1 MGLNL
6 GIEMG
11 RLGAERAILGTVPRL
26 GAYYGAQKH
35 PVALVLEGYLP
46 RKRYEVREPLSG
58 KFGKREGVFKGYLL
72 FFFKEFFG
80 NCVENVYFSA
90 SSFYISGILGYRNRR
105 RCQTELAT
113 AQN

>member
-11 RLGAERAILGTVPRL
+11 RLGAERAVLGTVPRL

-35 PVALVLEGYLP
+35 PVALVLEGNFS

-58 KFGKREGVFKGYLL
+58 KLGKREGVFKGYLL
-72 FFFKEFFG
+72 FFFEKFFG
-80 NCVENVYFSA
+80 NYVKNIYFGLPLSPE
-90 SSFYISGILGYRNRR
+90 SREI
-105 RCQTELAT
+105 
-113 AQN
+113 